1 MKRLPVLSLEKAE
14 GSESWGLETVRM
26 AGPGKC
32 FLVTGP
38 PVSYKISKLN
48 PPVIQN
54 EYVIKKEWILSG
66 RG

>member
-1 MKRLPVLSLEKAE
+1 
-14 GSESWGLETVRM
+14 M

-38 PVSYKISKLN
+38 PVSCKISKLN
-48 PPVIQN
+48 PLVIQN